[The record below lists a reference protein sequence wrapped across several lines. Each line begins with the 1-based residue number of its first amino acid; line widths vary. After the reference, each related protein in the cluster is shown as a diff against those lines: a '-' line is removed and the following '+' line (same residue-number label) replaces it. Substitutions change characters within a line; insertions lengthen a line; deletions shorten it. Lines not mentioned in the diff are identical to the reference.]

1 MKEFL
6 LHPHS
11 FIMKNDLI
19 NEDTMS
25 RDNDALSDAFIRVE
39 ESIKS
44 FHAILD
50 TVNQDSSSL
59 PLSEEDL
66 KSRFVAS
73 QALRDS
79 ASIYLDWGWHYLSR
93 LYNVSNPHNP
103 EDDLL
108 I

>member
-1 MKEFL
+1 
-6 LHPHS
+6 
-11 FIMKNDLI
+11 MKNDLI
-19 NEDTMS
+19 DEARMS
-25 RDNDALSDAFIRVE
+25 QENALAEAFRQVE

-44 FHAILD
+44 FHALLD
-50 TVNQDSSSL
+50 TVNQDASSR

-93 LYNVSNPHNP
+93 LYEVPNPHNP
-103 EDDLL
+103 EDELL
-108 I
+108 D